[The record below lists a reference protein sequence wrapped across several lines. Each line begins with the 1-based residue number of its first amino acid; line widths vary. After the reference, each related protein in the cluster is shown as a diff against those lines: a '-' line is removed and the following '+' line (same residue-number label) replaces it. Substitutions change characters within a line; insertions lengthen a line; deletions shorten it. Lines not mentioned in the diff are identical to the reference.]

1 MRLVGEQISRL
12 NDQLTTCCE
21 VVLKAI
27 DTPDVED
34 VVLNP
39 DGTLWQKTRTEGWS
53 PVSSIDEDGAYEI
66 VQSIAAI
73 AHRPLNESRPV
84 LETVFPID
92 GSRFEAV
99 IPPVTRRP
107 VFSLRV
113 KRTGR
118 LRFSSYEEQRV
129 LTDAADPLNVS
140 TTAEDFLAQVKGK
153 PHADI
158 LRYAVEHKRTV
169 LYVGPTGSGK
179 TTLSDTHLTE
189 IGLLAPQDRV
199 VYIEDTP
206 ELVCDIPNSV
216 DLLACEDIGID
227 MLRCVRIAMR
237 LRPKRI
243 VVGEV
248 RGAEAH
254 ALLKA
259 WNTGHPGGI
268 ATVHADDAYSG
279 LLRMESLV
287 AESTATP
294 QHDLIAQAIHLVVF
308 IEEENRLPAGRK
320 VREILALTGYDRA
333 RNRYLCTQL

>member
-1 MRLVGEQISRL
+1 MRLSREQIARL
-12 NDQLTTCCE
+12 NYQLMASCAP
-21 VVLKAI
+21 VLEAI
-27 DTPDVED
+27 ATPEVED
-34 VVLNP
+34 VCLNP
-39 DGTLWQKTRTEGWS
+39 DGKLWQKTRSGGWS
-53 PVSSIDEDGAYEI
+53 PIADIDEDCAYEI
-66 VQSIAAI
+66 VQAVAAI

-113 KRTGR
+113 KAASRM
-118 LRFSSYEEQRV
+118 RFMDYKEQGV
-129 LTDAADPLNVS
+129 LTNAADPLNIS
-140 TTAEDFLAQVKGK
+140 TTPEDFVSQVKGK
-153 PHADI
+153 PHDDI

-189 IGLLAPQDRV
+189 MGLMAPQDRV

-206 ELVCDIPNSV
+206 ELACDIPNFV

-248 RGAEAH
+248 RGSEAH

-287 AESTATP
+287 AESTPTP
-294 QHDLIAQAIHLVVF
+294 QHELIAQAIHLVVF
-308 IEEENRLPAGRK
+308 IEEESRLPAGRK
-320 VREILALTGYDRA
+320 VREILALTGYDRT

>member
-1 MRLVGEQISRL
+1 MQLVTEQINRL
-12 NDQLTTCCE
+12 MEQLTAVCGPI
-21 VVLKAI
+21 VAALRL
-27 DTPDVED
+27 PDIED
-34 VVLNP
+34 VALNP
-39 DGTLWQKTRTEGWS
+39 DGKLWQKTRHDGWS
-53 PVSSIDEDGAYEI
+53 AIGNIEENAAYEI
-66 VQSIAAI
+66 VTSVAAI
-73 AHRPLNESRPV
+73 WHRPLNESRPV
-84 LETVFPID
+84 LETVFPLD

-107 VFSLRV
+107 VFALRM
-113 KRTGR
+113 KRGGK
-118 LRFSSYEEQRV
+118 LRFSDYEAQGV
-129 LTDAADPLNVS
+129 LSDNTDPLNVS
-140 TTAEDFLAQVKGK
+140 HGAEHFIAQVKGK
-153 PHADI
+153 SHAEI
-158 LRYAVEHKRTV
+158 LRYAVATKRTI

-179 TTLSDTHLTE
+179 TTLSDAHLTE
-189 IGLLAPQDRV
+189 IGIMAPQDRV

-206 ELVCDIPNSV
+206 ELVCEIPNSV

-227 MLRCVRIAMR
+227 LLRCVRIAMR

-287 AESTATP
+287 AESTPAP
-294 QHDLIAQAIHLVVF
+294 QQDLIAQAIHLVVF
-308 IEEENRLPAGRK
+308 IEEEPRLAAGRK
-320 VREILALTGYDRA
+320 VREVIAITGFDRT

>member
-1 MRLVGEQISRL
+1 
-12 NDQLTTCCE
+12 
-21 VVLKAI
+21 
-27 DTPDVED
+27 
-34 VVLNP
+34 
-39 DGTLWQKTRTEGWS
+39 
-53 PVSSIDEDGAYEI
+53 
-66 VQSIAAI
+66 
-73 AHRPLNESRPV
+73 
-84 LETVFPID
+84 
-92 GSRFEAV
+92 
-99 IPPVTRRP
+99 
-107 VFSLRV
+107 LRV
-113 KRTGR
+113 KRAGR
-118 LRFSSYEEQRV
+118 LRFSNYEEQRV
-129 LTDAADPLNVS
+129 LTDAVDPLNVS
-140 TTAEDFLAQVKGK
+140 TTAEDFLVRVKGK

-189 IGLLAPQDRV
+189 IGLMAPQDRV
-199 VYIEDTP
+199 GYIEDTP
-206 ELVCDIPNSV
+206 ELVCAIPNSV

-243 VVGEV
+243 VVA
-248 RGAEAH
+248 RSAAPKH

-287 AESTATP
+287 AESTSTP

-320 VREILALTGYDRA
+320 VREILALTGYDRT

>member
-1 MRLVGEQISRL
+1 MRLVGEQIARL
-12 NDQLTTCCE
+12 NDQLTACCGP
-21 VVLKAI
+21 VLEAI

-39 DGTLWQKTRTEGWS
+39 DGTLWQKTRTGGWT
-53 PVSSIDEDGAYEI
+53 PISSIDEDGAYEI

-73 AHRPLNESRPV
+73 AHRPLHESRPV

-107 VFSLRV
+107 VFALRV
-113 KRTGR
+113 KRGGR
-118 LRFSSYEEQRV
+118 LRFSDYEAQGV
-129 LTDAADPLNVS
+129 LSDYADPLNVAHG
-140 TTAEDFLAQVKGK
+140 TEHFIAQVKGK
-153 PHADI
+153 PHAEI
-158 LRYAVEHKRTV
+158 LRYAVATKRTI

-179 TTLSDTHLTE
+179 TTLSDAHLTE
-189 IGLLAPQDRV
+189 IGLMAPQDRV

-227 MLRCVRIAMR
+227 MLRCVRIALR

-287 AESTATP
+287 AESTPAP
-294 QHDLIAQAIHLVVF
+294 QQDLIAQAIHLVVF
-308 IEEENRLPAGRK
+308 IEEEARLAAGRK
-320 VREILALTGYDRA
+320 VREVIAITGFDHT

>member
-1 MRLVGEQISRL
+1 MQIAEEQIARL
-12 NDQLTTCCE
+12 TAVISE
-21 VVLKAI
+21 VCYPLLAPLAL
-27 DTPDVED
+27 PDIED
-34 VVLNP
+34 LVLNP
-39 DGTLWQKTRTEGWS
+39 DGALWQKCRTAGWTRIAEIETD
-53 PVSSIDEDGAYEI
+53 VAYAI
-66 VQSIAAI
+66 VQNVASIN
-73 AHRPLNESRPV
+73 RKPLNDEHPALESI
-84 LETVFPID
+84 FPLD
-92 GSRFEAV
+92 GSRFSAV

-107 VFSLRV
+107 VFALRV
-113 KRTGR
+113 KSAGR
-118 LRFSSYEEQRV
+118 LRILDYEDQGV
-129 LTDAADPLNVS
+129 LTYGADPLNVAPTPKEFVS
-140 TTAEDFLAQVKGK
+140 AVKGL

-158 LRYAVEHKRTV
+158 IRRAVLGRHTV

-179 TTLSDTHLTE
+179 TTLADAHLTE

-199 VYIEDTP
+199 VYIEDTA

-216 DLLACEDIGID
+216 DLQACEDIGID

-287 AESTATP
+287 AESTSAP
-294 QHDLIAQAIHLVVF
+294 QQDLIAQAIRLVVF
-308 IEEENRLPAGRK
+308 IEEEPRVGAGRK
-320 VREILALTGYDRA
+320 VREIIAVTGYDRS
-333 RNRYLCTQL
+333 RGCYETTSL

>member
-1 MRLVGEQISRL
+1 MQLVTEQIDRL
-12 NDQLTTCCE
+12 TEQLTAACGPM
-21 VVLKAI
+21 LSALRL
-27 DTPDVED
+27 PDIED
-34 VVLNP
+34 VALNP
-39 DGTLWQKTRTEGWS
+39 DGTLWQKTRNDGWS
-53 PVSSIDEDGAYEI
+53 PIANIDEDAAYEI
-66 VQSIAAI
+66 VTSVAAI
-73 AHRPLNESRPV
+73 WHRPLNESRPV
-84 LETVFPID
+84 LETVFPLD

-107 VFSLRV
+107 VFALRV
-113 KRTGR
+113 KRAGK
-118 LRFSSYEEQRV
+118 LRFSDYETQGV
-129 LTDAADPLNVS
+129 LTDSADPLNVS
-140 TTAEDFLAQVKGK
+140 HGTEHFIAHMKGK
-153 PHADI
+153 PHAEI
-158 LRYAVEHKRTV
+158 LRYAVATKRTI

-179 TTLSDTHLTE
+179 TTLSDAHLTE
-189 IGLLAPQDRV
+189 IGLMASQDRV

-227 MLRCVRIAMR
+227 MLKCVRIAMR
-237 LRPKRI
+237 LRPKRM

-287 AESTATP
+287 AESTPAP
-294 QHDLIAQAIHLVVF
+294 QQDLIAQAIHLVVF
-308 IEEENRLPAGRK
+308 IEEEPRLAAGRK
-320 VREILALTGYDRA
+320 VREVIAITGFDRT
-333 RNRYLCTQL
+333 RNRYQCTQL

>member
-1 MRLVGEQISRL
+1 MF
-12 NDQLTTCCE
+12 
-21 VVLKAI
+21 
-27 DTPDVED
+27 
-34 VVLNP
+34 
-39 DGTLWQKTRTEGWS
+39 
-53 PVSSIDEDGAYEI
+53 
-66 VQSIAAI
+66 
-73 AHRPLNESRPV
+73 PL
-84 LETVFPID
+84 D

-99 IPPVTRRP
+99 ISPVTRRP
-107 VFSLRV
+107 VFALRV

-118 LRFSSYEEQRV
+118 LRFSDYEQQGV
-129 LTDAADPLNVS
+129 LTDSSDPMNVAYG
-140 TTAEDFLAQVKGK
+140 AEHFISHVRGK
-153 PHADI
+153 PHAEI
-158 LRYAVEHKRTV
+158 LRYAVATRRTI

-179 TTLSDTHLTE
+179 TTLSDAHLTE
-189 IGLLAPQDRV
+189 IGLTLPQDRV

-206 ELVCDIPNSV
+206 ELVCDIPNAV

-287 AESTATP
+287 AESTPAP
-294 QHDLIAQAIHLVVF
+294 QQDLIAQAINLVVF
-308 IEEENRLPAGRK
+308 IEEEPRLTAGRK
-320 VREILALTGYDRA
+320 VREVIAISGFDHS
-333 RNRYLCTQL
+333 RNRYETTIL